1 LFIVINGQVSGPYAI
16 FSSSVHFMG
25 YAPTLLCANASER
38 GWLEKEQHVGKLM
51 ESKAKEQQ
59 REKDLAELFFS
70 IN

>member
-1 LFIVINGQVSGPYAI
+1 
-16 FSSSVHFMG
+16 MG
-25 YAPTLLCANASER
+25 CAPTLLCANTSER
-38 GWLEKEQHVGKLM
+38 GRLEKEQHVGKLM